1 MQNYCGFTAHNSSQ
15 LLCYTMR
22 TQKVLLTFAGSL
34 CVLLSKTLGFLEN
47 RQKKCFISFTTLLFT
62 TLAMLYLLS

>member
-1 MQNYCGFTAHNSSQ
+1 MQNYCGFTAHSSSQ

-22 TQKVLLTFAGSL
+22 TPKVLLTFAGSL

-47 RQKKCFISFTTLLFT
+47 RQKKNVLFRLQLSCLL
-62 TLAMLYLLS
+62 L